1 VRETADI
8 GVDYTIQ
15 YAFFHDDS
23 PEHRKSSTQTR
34 RAYLSRAMPADT
46 NLSVLDV
53 GCGWGFALSALR
65 EMGYL
70 DVRGI
75 DLDDGQV
82 QRCNAHGLRAERVSD
97 SRSYL
102 ANHIEAFDVVVM
114 FDLLEHVPQDQQI
127 PFLLAV
133 YKSLRPGGRAILT
146 LPNASH
152 PLAMRWLYDDH
163 THVCS
168 FTEHSLRFVL
178 LNAKFER
185 VWIEPRQPPR
195 RPSLRLWNPGA
206 RRDLLRYLL
215 MQLWRQFLQAEMPW
229 QDLTNISLELNLF
242 CIAHKQTATKKEANG
257 VA

>member
-1 VRETADI
+1 VREPAEI
-8 GVDYTIQ
+8 GADYTIQ

-23 PEHRKSSTQTR
+23 PEHRESLTQTH
-34 RAYLSRAMPADT
+34 RAWLSRAMPAHT
-46 NLSVLDV
+46 NLSVLDI
-53 GCGWGFALSALR
+53 GCGWGFTLSALQ
-65 EMGYL
+65 EMGYH

-97 SRSYL
+97 SHSYL
-102 ANHIEAFDVVVM
+102 ASHIEAFDVVVM
-114 FDLLEHVPQDQQI
+114 FDLLEHVAQDRQI
-127 PFLLAV
+127 SLLQAV
-133 YKSLRPGGRAILT
+133 YESLRPGGRAILT
-146 LPNASH
+146 VPNASH
-152 PLAMRWLYDDH
+152 PLAMRWRYIDH

-195 RPSLRLWNPGA
+195 RPSLRLWNSAA
-206 RRDLLRYLL
+206 RRDLLRYIL

-229 QDLTNISLELNLF
+229 EDLKNLPLELNLF
-242 CIAHKQTATKKEANG
+242 SIAHKHAATKKEANG
-257 VA
+257 IA